1 MTDKEDF
8 ASLLEGTPS
17 GKGQGRMARRVR
29 TGEAVEGIV
38 VQIGHDSIFVD
49 IGGTGEARIDRTE
62 FADKQGN
69 LSIKVGDTLRATV
82 AKVDQSGP
90 VLVRSVGRGAKGSVD
105 ISALQQAREG
115 RIPVQGK
122 VSRAVKGGVEVD
134 VASVRAFCP
143 ASQLD
148 TAYIKDLATFEGQVL
163 DFLVVEIKDDGR
175 SVVLSRRGLLE
186 QEKARAAE
194 LVLQRIS
201 VGGEYEGKVS
211 ALQKYGAF
219 IDLGGGVEGL
229 VHISELTH
237 GRVDRVEDV
246 LGVGDSVIVK
256 VLAVEPQ
263 DKSPIPK
270 LRLSVRALSAA
281 PEQPRV
287 APDEVLEGTVSKT
300 GSFGVF
306 VDTPKGSGLVPLR
319 ELGIPRGSDHRKAFP
334 VGETV
339 KVVLVHRDGGGKT
352 TFSVSRVA
360 SVEEAANYREFT
372 KGTKQS
378 EQPAAA
384 MGSLGA
390 LLAKKLSLPEPV
402 ASAAPPPAAAQPAS
416 PPGSES
422 PTATSSSPS
431 AVPAP
436 VPKQDLVF
444 KEAMEGRG
452 IPSDAPPSSEQRP
465 LPDGVFKRNR

>member
-1 MTDKEDF
+1 
-8 ASLLEGTPS
+8 
-17 GKGQGRMARRVR
+17 
-29 TGEAVEGIV
+29 
-38 VQIGHDSIFVD
+38 
-49 IGGTGEARIDRTE
+49 
-62 FADKQGN
+62 
-69 LSIKVGDTLRATV
+69 
-82 AKVDQSGP
+82 
-90 VLVRSVGRGAKGSVD
+90 
-105 ISALQQAREG
+105 
-115 RIPVQGK
+115 
-122 VSRAVKGGVEVD
+122 
-134 VASVRAFCP
+134 
-143 ASQLD
+143 
-148 TAYIKDLATFEGQVL
+148 
-163 DFLVVEIKDDGR
+163 
-175 SVVLSRRGLLE
+175 LSRRALLE
-186 QEKARAAE
+186 QAKAQAAE
-194 LVLQRIS
+194 LVLERIS

-211 ALQKYGAF
+211 SLQKYGAF
-219 IDLGGGVEGL
+219 IELGGGVEGL

-246 LGVGDSVIVK
+246 LAVGDSVTVK

-334 VGETV
+334 VGASV

-378 EQPAAA
+378 AQPTAA

-402 ASAAPPPAAAQPAS
+402 APPT
-416 PPGSES
+416 PPSVPQRE
-422 PTATSSSPS
+422 ATSGSASGTTSSPS
-431 AVPAP
+431 PAP
-436 VPKQDLVF
+436 APKAAPKDDIVF
-444 KEAMEGRG
+444 KDAMAGRG
-452 IPSDAPPSSEQRP
+452 IPSEPSPSSEPRP